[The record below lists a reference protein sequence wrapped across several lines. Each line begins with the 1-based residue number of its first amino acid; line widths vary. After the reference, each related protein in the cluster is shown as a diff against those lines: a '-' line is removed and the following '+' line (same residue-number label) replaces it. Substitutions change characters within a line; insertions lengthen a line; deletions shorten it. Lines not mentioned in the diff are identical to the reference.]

1 VTAEFSIAG
10 KLTAKIPDFKPHAKK
25 FAIAAVVMDRITDF
39 LLMENPSPTICYE
52 DLVSAYSNNLEVQTR
67 GFTAGFSWMES
78 WVPDDEL
85 LPSLANLVEAA
96 QIGGMDAIGVE
107 FDPKTLGSE
116 SPASIAQKLSHLSS
130 ISYSNGGGK
139 VRLQFGQLNES
150 SKFSDVRDFY
160 KSALR
165 DRSAHL
171 NFTQPPPRGAVSFEN
186 TDGVL
191 WLLQPDGK
199 SGVESAGFQPFTE
212 APPSLVS
219 AMDLLCEI
227 LIGLPLLEIREHALV
242 RLEHRLRDPAKTPP
256 VQGIVLPQNADPIFA
271 RVKNLLSGL
280 LAKTGISAVKETNF
294 FDRGTS
300 AHWKSLTAEER
311 ESACQKAVD
320 AASLSLLGYEHG
332 IRVIDA
338 RKSYAVTIK
347 FEGDAPVAAKR
358 RAALEIEKI
367 LRKNCDARV
376 EVFSLEM
383 KDASQLRRL

>member
-1 VTAEFSIAG
+1 M
-10 KLTAKIPDFKPHAKK
+10 PDFKPSAKK
-25 FAIAAVVMDRITDF
+25 FAIAAMVMDRITDF
-39 LLMENPSPTICYE
+39 LTMENPSPTICYE

-67 GFTAGFSWMES
+67 GFSAGLSWLES
-78 WVPDDEL
+78 WVPDDDL

-107 FDPKTLGSE
+107 FDPQTLGSE

-130 ISYSNGGGK
+130 ITFSIGGGK
-139 VRLQFGQLNES
+139 VCLHFGKLNES
-150 SKFSDVRDFY
+150 SKFSDVRDYY

-165 DRSAHL
+165 DRSTHL
-171 NFTQPPPRGAVSFEN
+171 GFLKAPPAGAVSFEN
-186 TDGVL
+186 SDGFF
-191 WLLQPDGK
+191 WLSKPEDIA
-199 SGVESAGFQPFTE
+199 GVDSAGFRPSAE
-212 APPSLVS
+212 ASPSLVS
-219 AMDLLCEI
+219 AMDFLCEI

-271 RVKNLLSGL
+271 RVKTLLSGL

-300 AHWKSLTAEER
+300 AHWKSLPAVER

-367 LRKNCDARV
+367 LRKNCDPRV